1 MTLGKVAFAECQL
14 VDTRQRIVKESLS
27 SVAQGSCGKDDFAEC
42 QRSSTR
48 QRREINRPR
57 VLLSPSFSPLTL
69 SVTPLSA
76 RRRLHAAAPSQAR
89 TVRPPPRPPLPE
101 VVPARPPARR
111 AAVSSPHRCLPRAP
125 SSPSRAAASPRPC
138 TPPPRPPTR
147 PSPPS
152 PARQPRRLGNRC
164 RAVPFSARPPNSS
177 PRLSPL
183 QGINF

>member
-89 TVRPPPRPPLPE
+89 TVRPPPRRRLLPAPLSPPRAIVSL
-101 VVPARPPARR
+101 ARR
-111 AAVSSPHRCLPRAP
+111 RLPAP
-125 SSPSRAAASPRPC
+125 LHAAAASAYSAISPV
-138 TPPPRPPTR
+138 TGPPTT
-147 PSPPS
+147 SP
-152 PARQPRRLGNRC
+152 RQPLPGCPVLRPATKL
-164 RAVPFSARPPNSS
+164 VTPSFSATRYKFLVICFCHLL
-177 PRLSPL
+177 R
-183 QGINF
+183 INWY